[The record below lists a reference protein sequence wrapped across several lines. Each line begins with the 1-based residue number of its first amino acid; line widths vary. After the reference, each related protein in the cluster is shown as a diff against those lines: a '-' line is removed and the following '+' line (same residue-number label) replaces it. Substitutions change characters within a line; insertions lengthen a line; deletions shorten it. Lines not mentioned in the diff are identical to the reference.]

1 MANKKGINIAK
12 RINGIKK
19 ELDDIAAGYENLK
32 NSNSN
37 PVEKKNQVK
46 VISILKAT
54 KMSSYKNCRSK

>member
-1 MANKKGINIAK
+1 MVNKKGINIAK

-37 PVEKKNQVK
+37 PVEKNQV
-46 VISILKAT
+46 
-54 KMSSYKNCRSK
+54 R